1 MKLCYFS
8 AAKMTTVNMENI
20 SATFDAMVNSFT
32 DADDLMN
39 FAATWGI
46 QDSPAVRFRLFQL
59 RNVEYGDEFV
69 NDELDGILKN
79 LVGPL
84 NATDEDLEMA
94 LEYVNEQDEVE
105 GSIKGTVI

>member
-1 MKLCYFS
+1 
-8 AAKMTTVNMENI
+8 MENI
-20 SATFDAMVNSFT
+20 SATFDAMVNSFN

-46 QDSPAVRFRLFQL
+46 QESPAVRFRLFQL

-69 NDELDGILKN
+69 NEELDGILKN

-84 NATDEDLEMA
+84 TLRTK
-94 LEYVNEQDEVE
+94 
-105 GSIKGTVI
+105 I